1 MAGRI
6 ESSRKHGP
14 FDPRF
19 PKTPKIAV
27 APAENRPTP
36 TPEHAH
42 FTFRAGK
49 YSRRRLAYSDAARA
63 RRS

>member
-19 PKTPKIAV
+19 PKTPKLAV
-27 APAENRPTP
+27 APAAKQPTA
-36 TPEHAH
+36 TPEHARS
-42 FTFRAGK
+42 TFRAGK
-49 YSRRRLAYSDAARA
+49 YSRRRLAYSDAAQA